1 MDKPKCADTVPV
13 KVELEPGT
21 YWYCA
26 CGHSQK
32 QPFCDGSHS
41 NSGTSFGPMKFEVTT
56 AKRYTLCQC
65 KATKKPPFCDGS
77 HAEIEE

>member
-1 MDKPKCADTVPV
+1 MDKPKCAAAVPV

-21 YWYCA
+21 YWWCA
-26 CGHSQK
+26 CGLSKK

-41 NSGTSFGPMKFEVTT
+41 GTSMGPMKFEVTEP
-56 AKRYTLCQC
+56 KRYGLCQC

-77 HAEIEE
+77 HSEIEE